1 MKEIELNDV
10 SKILNKE
17 WLIENVDLFTK
28 HRSPTEIVLS
38 QVANWKYFDE
48 EHFEIKDLIFDS
60 IYVYAFE
67 NGKEDYVFFNDNK
80 DVGNGFQTFSP
91 TTTELKKKLLLEIRD
106 RIDEINNERIELLE
120 RMENICEL

>member
-1 MKEIELNDV
+1 METILLENV

-28 HRSPTEIVLS
+28 YRSPTEIVLS

-120 RMENICEL
+120 RMEDICEL